1 MSEWAVGTPAD
12 GSAVASGCFQQV
24 LSPFYYGPEDA
35 GYIYQCTG
43 LITSSEQK
51 TSGKKMDLY
60 VRYLQVQFI
69 PTATLN

>member
-12 GSAVASGCFQQV
+12 QQWLRAASKV
-24 LSPFYYGPEDA
+24 LSPFYNGPEDA

-43 LITSSEQK
+43 LIKSSEQK

-69 PTATLN
+69 PTVTLN